1 MPIALP
7 DTKILWGRA
16 GGKCS
21 NPKCRADLTKVVDG
35 VPTFHIGEMAHVI
48 AHSADGPRGQAEG
61 GLDTYENLVLLCPNC
76 HTAVDKAPAAYS
88 EDLLR
93 GWKNGREEE
102 VEQAGRNVRFE
113 NFDELRNYI
122 GLLLAENHGIFSE
135 VGPNSPIAN
144 EDPGSDAVEIW
155 TARILDTILPNNI
168 KILNSIG
175 GNISLLSKEDVIAF
189 LAFKKHALAYEQQ
202 QFGRTEFYP
211 KFPSIFSERF
221 GYE

>member
-1 MPIALP
+1 MAIGLS

-21 NPKCRADLTKVVDG
+21 NPQCRADLTKVVDG
-35 VPTFHIGEMAHVI
+35 VQTFHIGEMAHVI
-48 AHSADGPRGQAEG
+48 AHSAEGPRGQADG

-76 HTAVDKAPAAYS
+76 HTAIDKAPAAYS

-93 GWKNGREEE
+93 EWKNGREKE
-102 VEQAGRNVRFE
+102 VEQAGCDVRFE
-113 NFDELRNYI
+113 NFNELRNYV
-122 GLLLAENHGIFSE
+122 GLLLAENHGIFLD
-135 VGPNSPIAN
+135 VGPKSLIVD
-144 EDPGSDAVEIW
+144 EDPGSGAVEIW
-155 TARILDTILPNNI
+155 TARKLDTILPNNRNI
-168 KILNSIG
+168 VNSVG
-175 GNISLLSKEDVIAF
+175 ANIPLLSKEDVIAF

-211 KFPSIFSERF
+211 KFPEIFAERF